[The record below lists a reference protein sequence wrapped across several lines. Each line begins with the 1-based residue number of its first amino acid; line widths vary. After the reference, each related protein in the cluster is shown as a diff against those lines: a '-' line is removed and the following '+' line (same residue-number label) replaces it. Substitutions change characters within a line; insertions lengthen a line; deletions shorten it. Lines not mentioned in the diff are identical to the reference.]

1 MWDINTP
8 SDILI
13 RKAIVG
19 HTASVN
25 VVEFDKK
32 YIISGSGDKTLKV

>member
-1 MWDINTP
+1 MWDVNSP
-8 SDILI
+8 SDIVLQ
-13 RKAIVG
+13 KVLVG

-32 YIISGSGDKTLKV
+32 YIVSGSGDKTIKV